1 MSKLIKLSSGHP
13 NDTEKRKKILVVDDV
28 ASNVLLIKI
37 LLNNE
42 KFDVCTANDGD
53 TCIESAQKESP
64 DLILLDVMMPKL
76 NGFDATALL
85 KKNPKTWNI
94 PILFLTA
101 LNNPQDLTHGFQLGA
116 DDFLSKPFNKEELL
130 MRIKN
135 ILTVNEMITKFLTE

>member
-1 MSKLIKLSSGHP
+1 
-13 NDTEKRKKILVVDDV
+13 
-28 ASNVLLIKI
+28 
-37 LLNNE
+37 
-42 KFDVCTANDGD
+42 
-53 TCIESAQKESP
+53 
-64 DLILLDVMMPKL
+64 MMPKL

-101 LNNPQDLTHGFQLGA
+101 LNNPQDLIHGFQLGA

-130 MRIKN
+130 IRIKN